1 MAFLLRSSD
10 GIVDVLLST
19 CYFCC
24 DQNRMNDLVNVMGS
38 QHMQKDLSLII
49 CRDLGV
55 GAYADGRRNYCNTL
69 PLELDELCMQTLMT
83 NTKNNETEI
92 LRLQYLQH
100 FKVCYSD

>member
-1 MAFLLRSSD
+1 MNMI
-10 GIVDVLLST
+10 G
-19 CYFCC
+19 
-24 DQNRMNDLVNVMGS
+24 DQN
-38 QHMQKDLSLII
+38 MQKDLSLII

-92 LRLQYLQH
+92 LRLQHVQK
-100 FKVCYSD
+100 FKVCHRD